1 MSNKLIYSLTSTSWD
16 KSEINSI
23 KKVIKSDRY
32 TYGNFVSEF
41 EKKFARY
48 FKKKYAV
55 MVNSGSSANLISVA
69 ALFFKKK
76 SPLKRG
82 DEVIVPSISWST
94 SYFPLIQYGLKL
106 RFVDVDKNTINC
118 SADNIIRAC
127 TKKTKLI
134 LAVSILGNPVEL
146 KKLKS
151 FCKQKKIYLME
162 DNCESMGAR
171 HYNQFT
177 GTFGIVN
184 TFSTFYSHHIST
196 IEGGVILTND
206 YEIYNLM
213 LSLRSHGWTRDM
225 KDNFYLKKNQKL
237 YQNYCFVLPG
247 YNVRPTN
254 INGAL
259 GISQLKKL
267 SKFTK
272 IRQQNYKTYWKLF
285 SKSKIFDI
293 QHTTK
298 NSETSAFAF
307 PFIFKEKY
315 LYKKEKTFKLLKKNN
330 IEFRLIT
337 GGCYLKHPVS
347 KKTKYSLSG
356 SLKNA
361 NYIHENGFFV
371 GNHPKILLKELYNL
385 KKVLDNI

>member
-1 MSNKLIYSLTSTSWD
+1 MPNKIIYPLTSTSWD
-16 KSEINSI
+16 INEINSI

-32 TYGNFVSEF
+32 TYGKFVSSF
-41 EKKFARY
+41 EIKFAKY

-55 MVNSGSSANLISVA
+55 MVNSGSSANLIAVSS
-69 ALFFKKK
+69 LFFKKK
-76 SPLKRG
+76 SPLKKG

-94 SYFPLIQYGLKL
+94 SYYPLMQYGLKL
-106 RFVDVDKNTINC
+106 RFVDVEKQTINC
-118 SADNIIRAC
+118 SAENIIKAC

-146 KKLKS
+146 KKLKT
-151 FCKQKKIYLME
+151 FCNQKKIYLME
-162 DNCESMGAR
+162 DNCESMGAK
-171 HYNQFT
+171 HFNQFT

-196 IEGGVILTND
+196 IEGGIILTDD

-225 KDNFYLKKNQKL
+225 KNDFYLKKNQKI

-254 INGAL
+254 INGSL

-267 SKFTK
+267 NKFTK
-272 IRQQNYKTYWKLF
+272 IRKENYNLYYKLF
-285 SKSKIFDI
+285 RNSKMFDI
-293 QHTTK
+293 QHITS

-307 PFIFKEKY
+307 PFIFKKSF
-315 LYKKEKTFKLLKKNN
+315 LSKKEKIYNLLRKNK

-347 KKTKYSLSG
+347 KLTNFSIFKN
-356 SLKNA
+356 LKNA

-371 GNHPKILLKELYNL
+371 GNHPKKLIKELNNL
-385 KKVLDNI
+385 NKILNSL